1 MARLVAIA
9 GLALVVG
16 ILLGIGA
23 VSLQR
28 SAESPTARAIK
39 DQPEPASGSV
49 PAVVEAPGQR
59 TILQLASSVPTSAPQ
74 IGTMVAR
81 TAEKLA
87 AISDGTFELK
97 LHEPNTLAP
106 NAELFDALDAG
117 KIDAIWASTNFFADR
132 DSVFWLFSTVP
143 FGPPAGEYLAW
154 LAYGGG
160 QELMDASFARFN
172 IKPVVCTVL
181 PPESGG
187 WFRREITSTEDLKG
201 LRMRFMGIGARVIER
216 LGVEPVT
223 LSGGDIFYAL
233 QSGAIDAAEFS
244 LPAIDLRFG
253 LDKAAHHYY
262 FPGWHQQSSLITLLL
277 STKAWD
283 RLTEAQRGQ
292 ITSVCGDNIRESLAE
307 GEAMQVKALQE
318 IRAKGVAIHTWPPAV
333 LSALQKAWGDVV
345 KEEKA
350 ANPEFKQVWES
361 YDSFRRAY
369 TEWRD
374 LGYLP

>member
-9 GLALVVG
+9 GIALVIG
-16 ILLGIGA
+16 ILIGIGT

-28 SAESPTARAIK
+28 SAESPVARAIK
-39 DQPEPASGSV
+39 EHPEPTSGSI
-49 PAVVEAPGQR
+49 PAAVETPGQR
-59 TILQLASSVPTSAPQ
+59 VILRLASSVPTSAPQ
-74 IGTMVAR
+74 IGSMVTR
-81 TAEKLA
+81 TAEKL
-87 AISDGTFELK
+87 STLSEGSFELK

-106 NAELFDALDAG
+106 NAELFDKLATG
-117 KIDAIWASTNFFADR
+117 EIDAIWASTNFFAER

-160 QELMDASFARFN
+160 QDLMDASFARFN
-172 IKPVVCTVL
+172 IKPIVCTVL

-187 WFRREITSTEDLKG
+187 WFRREITSPEDLKG
-201 LRMRFMGIGARVIER
+201 LRMRFMGIGARVIQR
-216 LGVEPVT
+216 LGVEPVA

-244 LPAIDLRFG
+244 LPAVDLRFG
-253 LDKAAHHYY
+253 LDKVAHHYY

-277 STKAWD
+277 SINTWD
-283 RLTEAQRGQ
+283 RLSEAQRSQ
-292 ITSVCGDNIRESLAE
+292 ITSICGDNIRESLAE
-307 GEAMQVKALQE
+307 GEALQVKALQE
-318 IRAKGVAIHTWPPAV
+318 IRARGVIVHTWPPAV
-333 LSALQKAWGDVV
+333 LASLQKAWGDVV

-350 ANPEFKQVWES
+350 ANPEFKRVWES
-361 YDSFRRAY
+361 YDGFRRAY